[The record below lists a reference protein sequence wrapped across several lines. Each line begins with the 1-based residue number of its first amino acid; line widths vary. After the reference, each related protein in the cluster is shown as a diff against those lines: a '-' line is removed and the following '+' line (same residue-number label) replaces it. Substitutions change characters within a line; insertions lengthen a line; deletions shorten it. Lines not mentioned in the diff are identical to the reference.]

1 MSNNQIKIAVIGD
14 IHEQW
19 NNQDEEALHSLGVD
33 LVLFVGDIG
42 NESVNL
48 IKKITALN
56 LPKAIILGNH
66 DAWFSA
72 TEWGL
77 KKCPYDRTTEDRVQ
91 QQLDILGEFHVGYS
105 KLDFPQFEL
114 SVVGGRPFSW
124 GGSEWKCKEF
134 FQSRYGV
141 NNFQES
147 TAKIINAVN
156 QTSYKTII
164 FLGHNGPLGLGDKAE
179 DICGKDW
186 QPLGDDFGDPD
197 LQKAIAYTRNI
208 GKNIPLVTFGHMHH
222 TLRHRKDILRTIVK
236 RDVYDTIYLNA
247 ASVPRIKEIE
257 GKKMRNFSLVL
268 LENNQVQNT
277 SLVWVDEQFKI
288 ISSSLHFS
296 V

>member
-1 MSNNQIKIAVIGD
+1 MVKIAVIGD
-14 IHEQW
+14 VHDLW
-19 NNQDEEALHSLGVD
+19 DDQDAEALKYLGVD

-48 IKKITALN
+48 IRKIANLN
-56 LPKAIILGNH
+56 LPKAIIMGNH

-91 QQLDILGEFHVGYS
+91 QQLDILGKFHVGYG
-105 KLDFPQFEL
+105 KLDFPEFEL

-134 FQSRYGV
+134 FGHRYNV
-141 NNFQES
+141 SNFNES
-147 TAKIINAVN
+147 TAKIIDAVN

-164 FLGHNGPLGLGDKAE
+164 FLAHNGPFGLGSEAE

-186 QPLGDDFGDPD
+186 QPLGGDFGDPD
-197 LQKAIAYTRNI
+197 LKMAIAYTKSI

-236 RDVYDTIYLNA
+236 QNVDTIYFNA
-247 ASVPRIKEIE
+247 ASVPRIKEID
-257 GKKMRNFSLVL
+257 GQKMRNFSLVL
-268 LENNQVQNT
+268 LENNQVKNI
-277 SLVWVDEQFKI
+277 SLVWLNKQFKI
-288 ISSSLHFS
+288 ISDIKLINN
-296 V
+296 